1 MLLLI
6 ICRDELMASQMK
18 KMPGFIK
25 EFQGKLLKDSEKELD
40 MQKKKQVLLDEARE
54 FFGYNISPL
63 DPRFEQ
69 MKLQKEEEE
78 RKGKKLLKKKKNQE
92 FS

>member
-1 MLLLI
+1 
-6 ICRDELMASQMK
+6 MK
-18 KMPGFIK
+18 KMPEFIK
-25 EFQGKLLKDSEKELD
+25 DHKTKLLKKAQKESE

-54 FFGYNISPL
+54 YFGYNISPF

-78 RKGKKLLKKKKNQE
+78 KKGKKLLKKKQKIE
-92 FS
+92 